1 MNRLLQMC
9 KDRRLPDMQGW
20 PLFLINTRLMIIKKR
35 LLHWLLCSILL
46 CLMLPSAYAQYGLGL
61 TRQQVKKMIK
71 KQYKGQGP
79 KPVFTDDWYMLR
91 VTVTSIAEQED
102 EFSFTFNENDSC
114 WAYSMYF
121 PSDAARQQALQQL
134 LATREEGWQRA
145 FRGFYLS
152 DYKKQMLL
160 TVYNDT
166 PLYHFAI
173 QKFKVT
179 KQRYDDMIARGK
191 RQADSVDRMP
201 DYSVPVV
208 WQPGIKLQWHHYSK
222 YNEIML
228 RGLQSRLGN
237 KTFCNLYCNI
247 DDKANAGGSA
257 ESIPVNIY
265 AVMLPGYSW
274 VLPEDTAKAKL
285 LAYEQLH
292 FDIAELVARQL
303 RRDLSQLILP
313 RAKFRQK
320 IKKMVDEAAIT
331 LSKLQQ
337 QYDDAVKHNPGSPQM
352 ALWQLDIAQKLTEL
366 NPYTKHTVEVDI
378 R

>member
-1 MNRLLQMC
+1 MY
-9 KDRRLPDMQGW
+9 
-20 PLFLINTRLMIIKKR
+20 KKQITTI
-35 LLHWLLCSILL
+35 LLLCSMVLCGLL
-46 CLMLPSAYAQYGLGL
+46 PAAHAQYGLGL

-71 KQYKGQGP
+71 KQYKWLAT
-79 KPVFTDDWYMLR
+79 KPVFTDGRYILR
-91 VTVTSIAEQED
+91 VAEKD
-102 EFSFTFNENDSC
+102 STGLSNKFSFDFNENDSC

-121 PSDAARQQALQQL
+121 PSDAARQQALQQV
-134 LATREEGWQRA
+134 LANEEEGWQKIN
-145 FRGFYLS
+145 RGFILS
-152 DYKKQMLL
+152 KYEKQLLL

-173 QKFKVT
+173 QKFNVT
-179 KQRYDDMIARGK
+179 KEKYAYMIARGK
-191 RQADSVDRMP
+191 IQADSVAAAP

-208 WQPGIKLQWHHYSK
+208 WQPGIKLKWYNYSIYHELQLK
-222 YNEIML
+222 
-228 RGLQSRLGN
+228 GLQRRLGSN
-237 KTFCNLYCNI
+237 TFCNLYCNI
-247 DDKANAGGSA
+247 DDKSSVGSSA

-274 VLPEDTAKAKL
+274 MLPEDTANKTL

-303 RRDLSQLILP
+303 RRDLSQVILP
-313 RAKFRQK
+313 RAKYRQK
-320 IKKMVDEAAIT
+320 IKKMLDDAAIT

-352 ALWQLDIAQKLTEL
+352 ALWQQDIAQKLTEL
-366 NPYTKHTVEVDI
+366 NPYTKHTVDVDI